1 LSRGSHRE
9 IKEFREKN
17 LLPDLAELSV
27 NDPGVISN
35 TSELRELR
43 D

>member
-1 LSRGSHRE
+1 LTRGSHRE

-17 LLPDLAELSV
+17 LLPDLFELPV
-27 NDPGVISN
+27 DDLDVMPN
-35 TSELRELR
+35 TGELR